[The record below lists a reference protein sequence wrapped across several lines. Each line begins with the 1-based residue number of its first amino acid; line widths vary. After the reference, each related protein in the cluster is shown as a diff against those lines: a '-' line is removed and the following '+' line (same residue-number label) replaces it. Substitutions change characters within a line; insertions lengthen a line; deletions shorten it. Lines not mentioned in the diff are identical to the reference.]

1 MNKFQEL
8 KSSFEQTNKKWE
20 ARINAVENQMQLS
33 KEKAIDRAEEMK
45 IKYEESLDTL
55 ASRVDNIKEY
65 NEDKRNTLKS
75 KIENLKVQLAL
86 GKMDT
91 KSKYQE
97 NKKKIHDAIN
107 DFDALMESDYDLA
120 TEELAKE
127 WLEDSVEFEEELN
140 ALDYQFQ
147 LEDEEMQA
155 EFEANK
161 QKLQNKVAAFK
172 AKVMD
177 KGQEAKHNWEETKAE
192 TEKEFAELG
201 KYLYITY

>member
-1 MNKFQEL
+1 M
-8 KSSFEQTNKKWE
+8 
-20 ARINAVENQMQLS
+20 
-33 KEKAIDRAEEMK
+33 
-45 IKYEESLDTL
+45 

-97 NKKKIHDAIN
+97 NKKNIRDAIN
-107 DFDALMESDYDLA
+107 DFDARIETDYDLVTDEFA
-120 TEELAKE
+120 QE
-127 WLEDSVEFEEELN
+127 WLEDSIEFEEELN

-147 LEDEEMQA
+147 KEGEEMQA

-172 AKVMD
+172 AKVKE
-177 KGQEAKHNWEETKAE
+177 KGQEAKHNWEETKSE
-192 TEKEFAELG
+192 TEKEVAEPG
-201 KYLYITY
+201 KYPYVTY